1 LGSVYLASD
10 SKNIGGIVER
20 YSKAL
25 LELSIESNKLDEVRK
40 DIQNIIELLHS
51 SNDFIKVL
59 KSPILSREDQKKV
72 IENIFSKLEVSK
84 IVLNF
89 FLVVSTNRR
98 SFIIDRICDRFVE
111 MEKDFKGEVR
121 AQIISVEKPDNED
134 LSKIEKIIKD
144 TIKSDVSLTSKIDK
158 SIIGGYILNIG
169 SVMLD
174 GSIKSKLQGLRVL
187 MKGTK

>member
-1 LGSVYLASD
+1 MASD

-25 LELSIESNKLDEVRK
+25 LDLSIESKRLDEVRK
-40 DIQNIIELLHS
+40 DIQNIIKLMDNSE
-51 SNDFIKVL
+51 DFCKVM
-59 KSPILSREDQKKV
+59 KSPILAREDQKKV

-84 IVLNF
+84 TVLNF
-89 FLVVSTNRR
+89 FLVVCTNRR
-98 SFIIDRICDRFVE
+98 SFIIDRICKRFVE

-121 AQIISVEKPDNED
+121 AQIVSTE
-134 LSKIEKIIKD
+134 
-144 TIKSDVSLTSKIDK
+144 TIKSEVSLTSKIDK

>member
-1 LGSVYLASD
+1 MGSVYLASD

-25 LELSIESNKLDEVRK
+25 LELSIESKKLDEVRK
-40 DIQNIIELLHS
+40 DIQSIIELIHNS
-51 SNDFIKVL
+51 DDFLKVL

-72 IENIFSKLEVSK
+72 IENIFLKLEVSK

-89 FLVVSTNRR
+89 FLVICRNRR
-98 SFIIDRICDRFVE
+98 SFIIDRICNWFIE

-121 AQIISVEKPDNED
+121 AQIISTEKPDNED